1 MSATTCSGLTGARV
15 EKSTVAS
22 AVLMQKIL
30 VAGPSWVGDM
40 VMAQSLYQTLQQRH
54 PGVVIDVLAPAWS
67 GPIIQRMA
75 EVRRHIEMPLGH
87 GALGLKQR
95 YRLGKQL
102 RVEGYDQAII
112 TPRSFKSA
120 LTPFFAHIPI
130 RTGYTGELR
139 YGLINDMRQLDKT
152 VLTQTVQ
159 RYVALGLKHDA
170 VLPPEISYPA
180 LTIDVENQQRLLQT
194 LGLSLQ
200 QPVVG
205 FMPAAEY
212 GPAKRW
218 PPDYFAALAQQ
229 LVAQGKQVWLF
240 GSAKDQPLC
249 DEIAGSAGD
258 GVVNLAGRTQLGDA
272 VDLIALTDLV
282 VSNDSGLMHIAAAT
296 GRKIVAIYG
305 SSSPSYTPPLTDK
318 ATVLYLNLECSPCFK
333 RECPLGHYRCLR
345 EIDVSYVL
353 EKAGSF

>member
-1 MSATTCSGLTGARV
+1 MNICNGSTGAKLESSSVKQVR
-15 EKSTVAS
+15 
-22 AVLMQKIL
+22 LMQKIL
-30 VAGPSWVGDM
+30 VAGPAWVGDM

-67 GPIIQRMA
+67 GPIIQRMP

-87 GALGLKQR
+87 GTLGLKQR

-102 RVEGYDQAII
+102 RAERYDQAII

-139 YGLINDMRQLDKT
+139 YGLINDTRRLDKT

-159 RYVALGLKHDA
+159 RYVALGLEGDA
-170 VLPPEISYPA
+170 ALPPEIIHPA
-180 LTIDVENQQRLLQT
+180 LTVDAENQQRLLQT

-200 QPVVG
+200 QPVIG

-218 PPDYFAALAQQ
+218 PPDYFSALAQQ

-249 DEIAGSAGD
+249 DEIAVSAGD
-258 GVVNLAGRTQLGDA
+258 GVINLAGRTQLEEA
-272 VDLIALTDLV
+272 VDLIALTELV

-305 SSSPSYTPPLTDK
+305 SSSPSYTPPLTAK
-318 ATVLYLNLECSPCFK
+318 AAVLYLNLECSPCFK

-345 EIDVSYVL
+345 ELDVSDVL
-353 EKAGSF
+353 EKIGQF